1 MVGIKGTGHQV
12 CLSRVFLNPFMSELL
27 GRILKIVIL
36 TVCCGYG
43 IFLAKFAITI
53 L

>member
-1 MVGIKGTGHQV
+1 MGCKIFWKTFV
-12 CLSRVFLNPFMSELL
+12 REWL
-27 GRILKIVIL
+27 GKILKIVIL

>member
-1 MVGIKGTGHQV
+1 MKYKIFWKT
-12 CLSRVFLNPFMSELL
+12 FMSELL
-27 GRILKIVIL
+27 GKILKIVIL

>member
-1 MVGIKGTGHQV
+1 MRCKIFWKTFV
-12 CLSRVFLNPFMSELL
+12 SELL
-27 GRILKIVIL
+27 GKILKIVIL
-36 TVCCGYG
+36 ELCCGYG

>member
-1 MVGIKGTGHQV
+1 MKCKIFWKTFV
-12 CLSRVFLNPFMSELL
+12 SELL
-27 GRILKIVIL
+27 GKILKIVIL
-36 TVCCGYG
+36 TVRCGYG